1 MNIVPAIITSWRDEN
16 INFGG
21 IDITNEEDFYPMLS
35 EVEKTYDLFCDYDPG
50 INEIFGDSNMKKL
63 DIYSM
68 GNYKEKAWIC
78 DPPSSYSKVIR
89 NSFPLKIYI
98 KGDNF
103 EKCKEKILNNDD
115 RNRMWEEESYRM
127 YVEESGQVQKGNESY
142 GKISEPYEIKVIK
155 LDGDV
160 YDVPELNDYK
170 VITIIRNP
178 YERAL
183 SWYSYYRTPT
193 YYNRHPQMRALH
205 YAQQPFLEFL
215 KWYNRSFKSKWEML
229 PQVWWYTH
237 KNKLHSD
244 YQIRFENLEQDINKV
259 SKELEMDI
267 TFKIPHNN
275 KSSES
280 LTVGDV
286 YCDESISIINEWYK
300 EDFKKLDYLLW

>member
-1 MNIVPAIITSWRDEN
+1 MLVNNKRKLVFIHIPKNAGTTFKSVLYSTHGDVEWERPFTDEKKY
-16 INFGG
+16 
-21 IDITNEEDFYPMLS
+21 THSPLKSFY
-35 EVEKTYDLFCDYDPG
+35 
-50 INEIFGDSNMKKL
+50 
-63 DIYSM
+63 
-68 GNYKEKAWIC
+68 A
-78 DPPSSYSKVIR
+78 
-89 NSFPLKIYI
+89 SFP
-98 KGDNF
+98 
-103 EKCKEKILNNDD
+103 
-115 RNRMWEEESYRM
+115 ES
-127 YVEESGQVQKGNESY
+127 K
-142 GKISEPYEIKVIK
+142 
-155 LDGDV
+155 
-160 YDVPELNDYK
+160 DYK

-193 YYNRHPQMRALH
+193 YYNRHPQMRAIH

-237 KNKLHSD
+237 KKKLHSD

-259 SKELEMDI
+259 SNELGMDI
-267 TFKIPHNN
+267 IKIPHNN

-280 LTVGDV
+280 FTIGDV

>member
-1 MNIVPAIITSWRDEN
+1 MLVNNKRKLVFIHIPKNAGTTFKSVLYSTHGDVEWKRPFTDEKKY
-16 INFGG
+16 
-21 IDITNEEDFYPMLS
+21 THSPLKSFY
-35 EVEKTYDLFCDYDPG
+35 
-50 INEIFGDSNMKKL
+50 
-63 DIYSM
+63 
-68 GNYKEKAWIC
+68 A
-78 DPPSSYSKVIR
+78 
-89 NSFPLKIYI
+89 SFP
-98 KGDNF
+98 
-103 EKCKEKILNNDD
+103 
-115 RNRMWEEESYRM
+115 ES
-127 YVEESGQVQKGNESY
+127 
-142 GKISEPYEIKVIK
+142 
-155 LDGDV
+155 
-160 YDVPELNDYK
+160 NDYK

-193 YYNRHPQMRALH
+193 YYNRHPQMRAVH

>member
-1 MNIVPAIITSWRDEN
+1 MLVNNKRKLVFIHIPKNAGTTFKSVLYSTHGDVEWERPFTDEKKY
-16 INFGG
+16 
-21 IDITNEEDFYPMLS
+21 THAPLKSFY
-35 EVEKTYDLFCDYDPG
+35 
-50 INEIFGDSNMKKL
+50 
-63 DIYSM
+63 
-68 GNYKEKAWIC
+68 A
-78 DPPSSYSKVIR
+78 
-89 NSFPLKIYI
+89 SFP
-98 KGDNF
+98 
-103 EKCKEKILNNDD
+103 
-115 RNRMWEEESYRM
+115 ES
-127 YVEESGQVQKGNESY
+127 K
-142 GKISEPYEIKVIK
+142 
-155 LDGDV
+155 
-160 YDVPELNDYK
+160 DYK

-193 YYNRHPQMRALH
+193 YYNRHPQMRAIH

-237 KNKLHSD
+237 KKKLHSD

-259 SKELEMDI
+259 SNELDMDI
-267 TFKIPHNN
+267 IKIPHNN
-275 KSSES
+275 KSLES

>member
-1 MNIVPAIITSWRDEN
+1 MLVNNKRKLVFIHIPKNAGTTFKSVLYSTHGDVEWKRPFTDEKKY
-16 INFGG
+16 
-21 IDITNEEDFYPMLS
+21 THTPLKSFY
-35 EVEKTYDLFCDYDPG
+35 
-50 INEIFGDSNMKKL
+50 
-63 DIYSM
+63 
-68 GNYKEKAWIC
+68 A
-78 DPPSSYSKVIR
+78 
-89 NSFPLKIYI
+89 SFP
-98 KGDNF
+98 
-103 EKCKEKILNNDD
+103 
-115 RNRMWEEESYRM
+115 ES
-127 YVEESGQVQKGNESY
+127 K
-142 GKISEPYEIKVIK
+142 
-155 LDGDV
+155 
-160 YDVPELNDYK
+160 DYK

-267 TFKIPHNN
+267 IKIPHNN

-300 EDFKKLDYLLW
+300 EDFKKLDYILW